1 MDIPKHYLKFA
12 EALKSYNNSINIYS
26 SSAYDKL
33 GFHIQDSINLANL
46 VGNKRQNIVD
56 FGSGSGLPSVML
68 AIENTESNVFAIE
81 SKKKKRDFISRIKS
95 DLNIHNLHV
104 YEGDIDSFLKSFK
117 NKKIHCITAKAFA
130 SLDKIELILKRNRA
144 VVNEVFIPISKN
156 QVDSMYN
163 HLKEFVHCVE
173 VEGVD
178 FYYLHKR

>member
-12 EALKSYNNSINIYS
+12 EALKLYNNNINIYS
-26 SSAYDKL
+26 SNAYDKL

-95 DLNIHNLHV
+95 DLSIHNLHV

-117 NKKIHCITAKAFA
+117 YKKIHCVTAKAFA
-130 SLDKIELILKRNRA
+130 SLDKIELILKKSRV
-144 VVNEVFIPISKN
+144 VVNEVFIPISKK
-156 QVDSMYN
+156 QADSTYS
-163 HLKEFVHCVE
+163 HLKEFLRYKE
-173 VEGVD
+173 VEGIE
-178 FYYLHKR
+178 FCYLHKR